1 MTDAGVGD
9 VVVTYRNNEP
19 ARIEVTTDRWRND
32 YNYRQTYVFNM
43 DGSTAVLAS
52 IDPDS
57 DTFPVQRNADTARLA
72 RNAVC
77 DLPFVQGVVMF
88 PEVEP

>member
-1 MTDAGVGD
+1 
-9 VVVTYRNNEP
+9 
-19 ARIEVTTDRWRND
+19 
-32 YNYRQTYVFNM
+32 M

-88 PEVEP
+88 PRVEP